1 MAELRECAVTPILPT
16 PMTAAALR
24 PALFLDRDG
33 VVNVNHGYVH
43 RAEDTQ
49 FVPGIFELCRDA
61 QAAGCALVI
70 VTNQAGIAR
79 GYYDTAQYHA
89 YSGWL
94 RGTLAA
100 QGVLLDGIYHCPHH
114 PESGVGAWRRAC
126 ACRKP
131 APGMILQAAR
141 DLGLDLARSAVLGDN
156 PSDIEAGR
164 RVGVGLL
171 LMLHGAA
178 GQAPAP
184 AADVQAVRDLADAR
198 ATLQSWCARHDHPLH
213 PG

>member
-1 MAELRECAVTPILPT
+1 
-16 PMTAAALR
+16 MTMPAAAPR

-49 FVPGIFELCRDA
+49 FVPGIFELCRSA

-79 GYYDTAQYHA
+79 GYYDTARYHA

-131 APGMILQAAR
+131 APGMILQAAS
-141 DLGLDLARSAVLGDN
+141 DLGLDLAHSAVLGDSL
-156 PSDIEAGR
+156 SDIEAGR
-164 RVGVGLL
+164 RAGVGLL
-171 LMLHGAA
+171 LMLRGDA

-184 AADVQAVRDLADAR
+184 AVNVQAVRDLADAR
-198 ATLQSWCARHDHPLH
+198 ATLQPWFAQQNRAQHS
-213 PG
+213 G

>member
-1 MAELRECAVTPILPT
+1 
-16 PMTAAALR
+16 MTMPAAAPR

-43 RAEDTQ
+43 RAEDTA
-49 FVPGIFELCRDA
+49 FVPGIFELCRSA
-61 QAAGCALVI
+61 QALGCALVI

-79 GYYDTAQYHA
+79 GHYSAAQYHA

-94 RGTLAA
+94 RGAMAA

-114 PESGVGAWRRAC
+114 PEFGVGTCRRAC

-141 DLGLDLARSAVLGDN
+141 DLDLDRARSALLGDSA
-156 PSDIEAGR
+156 SDSEAGR
-164 RVGVGLL
+164 RAGVGLL
-171 LMLHGAA
+171 MLLSAGATA
-178 GQAPAP
+178 RPTPAT
-184 AADVQAVRDLADAR
+184 DVQTVRDLDAAR
-198 ATLQSWCARHDHPLH
+198 RTLQRWCAR
-213 PG
+213 

>member
-1 MAELRECAVTPILPT
+1 
-16 PMTAAALR
+16 MTMPAAAPR

-49 FVPGIFELCRDA
+49 FVPGIFELCRSA

-79 GYYDTAQYHA
+79 GYYNTAQYHA

-114 PESGVGAWRRAC
+114 QESGVGAWRRAC

-141 DLGLDLARSAVLGDN
+141 DLGLDLARSAVLGDSL
-156 PSDIEAGR
+156 SDIEAGR
-164 RVGVGLL
+164 RAGVGLL
-171 LMLHGAA
+171 MMLRADTSAH
-178 GQAPAP
+178 PAP
-184 AADVQAVRDLADAR
+184 PADVQTVRDLADAR
-198 ATLQSWCARHDHPLH
+198 ATLQPWFVQQNRARHSD
-213 PG
+213 

>member
-1 MAELRECAVTPILPT
+1 
-16 PMTAAALR
+16 MTMPAAAPR

-114 PESGVGAWRRAC
+114 QESGVGAWRRAC

-141 DLGLDLARSAVLGDN
+141 DLGLDLARSAVLGDSL
-156 PSDIEAGR
+156 SDIEAGR
-164 RVGVGLL
+164 RAGVGLL
-171 LMLHGAA
+171 MMLRAHADA
-178 GQAPAP
+178 APAP
-184 AADVQAVRDLADAR
+184 SADVQTVHDLAGAR
-198 ATLQSWCARHDHPLH
+198 ETLQSWCARHDCSEH